1 MIQGKAMKKKI
12 LLVLLTALVLLQ
24 FLPLNAP
31 TGSNRNEIKTNEEVK
46 KILRKSCYDCHSDLT
61 VWPWYT
67 KVFPINVYLY
77 HHVEEGKG
85 ELNFSEWETLSKKD
99 KAKKGDE
106 ILEAL
111 EEGEMPLS
119 DYVLLHPNAKISKEE
134 LDVLKNWIQGLE
146 EDFQKEP

>member
-1 MIQGKAMKKKI
+1 MIQGKTMKKKI
-12 LLVLLTALVLLQ
+12 LLVLLTAFVLLQ
-24 FLPLNAP
+24 FLPLTAP
-31 TGSNRNEIKTNEEVK
+31 NGNNRNEIKGNEEVK

-67 KVFPINVYLY
+67 KVFPVNVYLY
-77 HHVEEGKG
+77 HHVEEGKA

-119 DYVLLHPNAKISKEE
+119 DYILLHPNAKISKEE
-134 LDVLKNWIQGLE
+134 LEVLKNWLQGLE

>member
-1 MIQGKAMKKKI
+1 MKKRI
-12 LLVLLTALVLLQ
+12 LLVLITAVVLLQ
-24 FLPLNAP
+24 FLPLSVPSGKNE
-31 TGSNRNEIKTNEEVK
+31 NEIQTVDEVK
-46 KILRKSCYDCHSDLT
+46 KILKKSCYDCHSDLT

-77 HHVEEGKG
+77 HHVEEGKA
-85 ELNFSEWETLSKKD
+85 ELNFSEWETLSKKE

-111 EEGEMPLS
+111 EEGEMPLG
-119 DYVLLHPNAKISKEE
+119 DYVLLHPNSKISKEE
-134 LDVLKNWIQGLE
+134 LEILKNWIQGLE

>member
-1 MIQGKAMKKKI
+1 MKKRI
-12 LLVLLTALVLLQ
+12 LLVLLIGLGLLQ
-24 FLPLNAP
+24 FLPLSAP
-31 TGSNRNEIKTNEEVK
+31 SGKNENEIRTSDEVK
-46 KILRKSCYDCHSDLT
+46 KILKQSCYDCHSDLT
-61 VWPWYT
+61 AWPWYT

-77 HHVEEGKG
+77 HHVEEGKA

-111 EEGEMPLS
+111 EEGEMPLQ
-119 DYVLLHPNAKISKEE
+119 DYVLLHPDSKISKEE
-134 LDVLKNWIQGLE
+134 LEVLKNWIEDLE

>member
-1 MIQGKAMKKKI
+1 MIQGNRMKKKI
-12 LLVLLTALVLLQ
+12 LLVLLTAFVLLQ
-24 FLPLNAP
+24 FLPLTAP
-31 TGSNRNEIKTNEEVK
+31 SGTNPNEIKGNEEVK

-67 KVFPINVYLY
+67 KLFPVNVYLY
-77 HHVEEGKG
+77 HHVEEGKA

-111 EEGEMPLS
+111 EEGEMPLG
-119 DYVLLHPNAKISKEE
+119 DYILLHPNAKISKDE
-134 LDVLKNWIQGLE
+134 LEVLKNWIQGLE